1 MPDLRLSASAAV
13 GVSFQRSILVV
24 THGAKELID
33 SITGNGYVSHS
44 VGFIVCGRRT
54 AASKLVV

>member
-1 MPDLRLSASAAV
+1 MPVCVCPPRLPSAYPFA
-13 GVSFQRSILVV
+13 LDTVV

-54 AASKLVV
+54 AAS